1 MRDFRSHNGESGN
14 GPPIPAQIDAG
25 SSNLRFVK
33 SGDLVDGRYEILCEV
48 ASGGMA
54 TVYAARVVGAVGF
67 EKLVALKRMLP
78 RVSADEGYRRMFLDE
93 AKVAAH
99 IHSPYVVSTFD
110 LGEQPDRSL
119 YIVMDLV
126 VGAALSSILA
136 GSQGRQLPIDA
147 VATIIEQSARGL
159 HDAHVATNNLGEPLH
174 IVHRDI
180 SPQNLLVGIDGAA
193 RITDFGVAQAAERLT
208 KTIGFKV
215 KGKFPY
221 CSPEQARAQPLDHR
235 SDVFA
240 LGIVMWEALTLRPLF
255 QRSSPAEILEAH
267 TQPIA
272 SPCIW
277 RPEVPH
283 PLANIVL
290 RALQY
295 DPNARFQSALEM
307 AEAIRATGVSAQ
319 TADIKSLVQ
328 ERAGAA
334 VARLTSSIKE
344 AIANPALRSAV
355 PPSPLTTPVA
365 ALTLGT
371 ETMRALGHEEQH
383 PSVPP
388 AAAKRDAAKTIS
400 ERPSSRPGA
409 SGRGGLVEMPQ
420 VPANMQAPQ
429 QAPAPP
435 SARAERARRYRVIA
449 LVGSV
454 LVLGVVLGGIGVYAA
469 VSGAQET
476 PGIGVVAPGPSP
488 QVPVAGEVP
497 LTPTLPE
504 VPNVPVTNPVLPNT
518 PAADPPALPDKPER
532 EHRTRPQN
540 PAPRMQASPGV
551 QGGGARCTNTCQY
564 ANDDDCDDGGERS
577 LTGLCEFG
585 TDCNDCGSRTM
596 VACTNSCQYARDG
609 ECDDGGSSSLHAVC
623 ALGTDC
629 ADCGSR

>member
-1 MRDFRSHNGESGN
+1 MRSHGGESRN
-14 GPPIPAQIDAG
+14 GSPIPAQIDVG

-78 RVSADEGYRRMFLDE
+78 RVSADDGYRRMFLDE

-307 AEAIRATGVSAQ
+307 AEAIRATGVAAQ
-319 TADIKSLVQ
+319 TTDIKMLVQ

-334 VARLTSSIKE
+334 VARLTSSIKA
-344 AIANPALRSAV
+344 AIANPALRPSAA
-355 PPSPLTTPVA
+355 PSPLASPVA
-365 ALTLGT
+365 ARTLGT
-371 ETMRALGHEEQH
+371 ETMMALGAQAAPGHEQQH
-383 PSVPP
+383 PSAPP
-388 AAAKRDAAKTIS
+388 AAAKREAAKTIS

-409 SGRGGLVEMPQ
+409 GRGGLVEMPQ
-420 VPANMQAPQ
+420 VPAHMQAPQ
-429 QAPAPP
+429 GEAP
-435 SARAERARRYRVIA
+435 SNGRAERARRYRVIA

-454 LVLGVVLGGIGVYAA
+454 LVLGVVLGGMGVYAA

-488 QVPVAGEVP
+488 QVPAAGVP

-504 VPNVPVTNPVLPNT
+504 VPNVPVSNPEVPN
-518 PAADPPALPDKPER
+518 ADPPALPDKPER

-540 PAPRMQASPGV
+540 PAPRMQASPGA
-551 QGGGARCTNTCQY
+551 QRGGARCTNTCQY
-564 ANDDDCDDGGERS
+564 ANDNDCDDGGERS
-577 LTGLCEFG
+577 LTGLCAFG
-585 TDCNDCGSRTM
+585 TDCNDCGSRTL
-596 VACTNSCQYARDG
+596 VSCTNTCQYARDG
-609 ECDDGGSSSLHAVC
+609 ECDDGGSSSIHAVC
-623 ALGTDC
+623 SLGTDC